1 MRRTSATG
9 TSARGRPRPGER
21 AAGFTLIEILVVV
34 AITGIVLAVIAPNL
48 FPDERQV
55 ARKAS
60 GELALAVEKARDAA
74 WFGGRPVA
82 LGFDAGELHAW
93 KLAGDAWAPDAA
105 HDAPLDPMLHVTSL
119 YVDGQALK
127 PEERLVFLPDGL
139 GTPFRITL
147 EVRGF
152 PWSIEGDAA
161 GAVTL
166 SEG

>member
-1 MRRTSATG
+1 MIGSPAT
-9 TSARGRPRPGER
+9 RGRRR
-21 AAGFTLIEILVVV
+21 VDAVGFTLVELLVVV
-34 AITGIVLAVIAPNL
+34 AITGIVLAVVAANL

-82 LGFDAGELHAW
+82 LGFDSGALHAW
-93 KLAGDAWAPDAA
+93 KLAGDTWTADAS
-105 HDAPLDPMLHVTSL
+105 HDAPLDPTLHVTSL
-119 YVDGQALK
+119 YVDGQELK
-127 PEERLVFLPDGL
+127 AGERLVFLPDGL

-147 EVRGF
+147 EVRGL
-152 PWSIEGDAA
+152 PWSIDGDAA

>member
-1 MRRTSATG
+1 MHAV
-9 TSARGRPRPGER
+9 
-21 AAGFTLIEILVVV
+21 GFTLVEILVVV
-34 AITGIVLAVIAPNL
+34 AITGIVLAVVAANL

-82 LGFDAGELHAW
+82 LGFDAGTLHAW
-93 KLAGDAWAPDAA
+93 KFAGDNQWTPDAS
-105 HDAPLDPMLHVTSL
+105 HTAPLDPSLHVTSL
-119 YVDGQALK
+119 YVDGRALNAD
-127 PEERLVFLPDGL
+127 EHLVFLPDGL

-147 EVRGF
+147 EVRGL
-152 PWSIEGDAA
+152 PWSNEGDAA

-166 SEG
+166 TEG

>member
-9 TSARGRPRPGER
+9 TE
-21 AAGFTLIEILVVV
+21 GFTLVEILVVV
-34 AITGIVLAVIAPNL
+34 AITGIVLAVVAANL

-55 ARKAS
+55 ARRQS

-82 LGFDAGELHAW
+82 LGFAPGALQAW
-93 KLAGDAWAPDAA
+93 RLSGDTWEGDGA
-105 HDAPLDPMLHVTSL
+105 HGLRLDPSLHVTSL
-119 YVDGQALK
+119 YVDGQPLA
-127 PEERLVFLPDGL
+127 EGERLVFLPDGL

-147 EVRGF
+147 EVRGV

>member
-1 MRRTSATG
+1 M
-9 TSARGRPRPGER
+9 
-21 AAGFTLIEILVVV
+21 VV
-34 AITGIVLAVIAPNL
+34 AITGIVLAVVAANL

-82 LGFDAGELHAW
+82 LGFDAGRLRAFR
-93 KLAGDAWAPDAA
+93 LAGETWSPDAA
-105 HDAPLDPMLHVTSL
+105 HDAPLDPTLHVTSL
-119 YVDGQALK
+119 YVDGEPLK
-127 PEERLVFLPDGL
+127 SDERLVFLPDGL

-147 EVRGF
+147 EVRGI

>member
-9 TSARGRPRPGER
+9 TE
-21 AAGFTLIEILVVV
+21 GFTLIEILVVV
-34 AITGIVLAVIAPNL
+34 AITGIVLAVVAANL

-82 LGFDAGELHAW
+82 LGFDAGELRAW
-93 KLAGDAWAPDAA
+93 KYAGDNAWTPDAA
-105 HDAPLDPMLHVTSL
+105 HAAPLDPSLHVTSL
-119 YVDGQALK
+119 YVDGHALNAD
-127 PEERLVFLPDGL
+127 ERLVFLPDGL

-152 PWSIEGDAA
+152 PWAIEGDAA

>member
-1 MRRTSATG
+1 MRNGSPTP
-9 TSARGRPRPGER
+9 RGRRR
-21 AAGFTLIEILVVV
+21 VAAVGFTLVELLVVV
-34 AITGIVLAVIAPNL
+34 AITGIVLAVVAPNL

-82 LGFDAGELHAW
+82 LGFDAGALHAW
-93 KLAGDAWAPDAA
+93 KLSGDSWAPDAA
-105 HDAPLDPMLHVTSL
+105 HGAPLDPTLHVTSL

-127 PEERLVFLPDGL
+127 ADEHLVFLPDGL

>member
-9 TSARGRPRPGER
+9 TD
-21 AAGFTLIEILVVV
+21 GFTLVEILVVV
-34 AITGIVLAVIAPNL
+34 AITGVILAVVAANL

-55 ARKAS
+55 ARRES

-82 LGFDAGELHAW
+82 LGFTEGALQAWRLSGDTWEPDGEHA
-93 KLAGDAWAPDAA
+93 LR
-105 HDAPLDPMLHVTSL
+105 LDSSLHVTSL
-119 YVDGQALK
+119 NVDGQALK
-127 PEERLVFLPDGL
+127 QGERLVFLPDGL

-147 EVRGF
+147 DVRGV
-152 PWSIEGDAA
+152 PWSIDGDAA

>member
-1 MRRTSATG
+1 MRAAAKAMRRTSATG
-9 TSARGRPRPGER
+9 IR
-21 AAGFTLIEILVVV
+21 GFTLIEVLVVV
-34 AITGIVLAVIAPNL
+34 AITGIVLAVVAPNL

-82 LGFDAGELHAW
+82 LGFDAGRLRAF
-93 KLAGDAWAPDAA
+93 KLAGDTWSPDAS
-105 HDAPLDPMLHVTSL
+105 HDAPLDPALHVTSL
-119 YVDGQALK
+119 SVDGQPLK
-127 PEERLVFLPDGL
+127 SDERLVFLPDGL

-147 EVRGF
+147 EVRGI
-152 PWSIEGDAA
+152 PWAIEGDAA